1 MFVILLKNGNGDS
14 TRDSFAKYYIPFIE
28 IKYFNKLIEHKSF
41 FDQQVKNKQK
51 TSKNFAKFKLYSK
64 NSIGLFV
71 SSKSF

>member
-14 TRDSFAKYYIPFIE
+14 TRDSFAKYYIPSIE

-51 TSKNFAKFKLYSK
+51 TSKNFSKFKLYSK